1 MFLRCFSVC
10 RNSINSNNNKIKLII
25 LLMVNEMKM
34 MKMILMM
41 TVRMMNWYVV
51 MARVVYGTKH
61 TVWCYHEV

>member
-1 MFLRCFSVC
+1 
-10 RNSINSNNNKIKLII
+10 
-25 LLMVNEMKM
+25 

-61 TVWCYHEV
+61 TVGVTMKFKILSGKLTPFCLKSKREQLQ